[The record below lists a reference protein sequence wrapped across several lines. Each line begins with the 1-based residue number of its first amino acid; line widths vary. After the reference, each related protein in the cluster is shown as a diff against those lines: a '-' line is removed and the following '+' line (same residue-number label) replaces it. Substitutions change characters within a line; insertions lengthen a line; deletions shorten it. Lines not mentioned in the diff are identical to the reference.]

1 MPFIN
6 TLFSCLALAKNL
18 PSEEKLQQIT
28 LLLLERQE
36 LISLKVKPI
45 NKRTCYLMLIE
56 NKKKNKISPLEA
68 AGLGS
73 AGLIN
78 LGAAELPLASPSSL
92 DKID

>member
-1 MPFIN
+1 M
-6 TLFSCLALAKNL
+6 LFDAYRKQ
-18 PSEEKLQQIT
+18 K
-28 LLLLERQE
+28 
-36 LISLKVKPI
+36 
-45 NKRTCYLMLIE
+45 
-56 NKKKNKISPLEA
+56 KISPLEA

>member
-1 MPFIN
+1 
-6 TLFSCLALAKNL
+6 
-18 PSEEKLQQIT
+18 
-28 LLLLERQE
+28 
-36 LISLKVKPI
+36 
-45 NKRTCYLMLIE
+45 MLIE

>member
-56 NKKKNKISPLEA
+56 NKKNKISPLEA